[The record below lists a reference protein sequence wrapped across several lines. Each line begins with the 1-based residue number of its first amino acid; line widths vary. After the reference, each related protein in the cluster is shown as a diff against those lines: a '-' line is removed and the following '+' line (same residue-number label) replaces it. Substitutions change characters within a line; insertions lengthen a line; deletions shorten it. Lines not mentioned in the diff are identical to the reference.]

1 MIVAA
6 SLGCSAAGTG
16 NSASASGAS
25 VGSAGESSA
34 AEMDSN
40 ADGAS
45 AWDETSSTGVDGSGS
60 DGAGSGDASTDGDMS
75 GGGSSSGMG
84 GSSGGAPADPAVD
97 MWSPCQTDSD
107 CASSVC
113 VVLTAGGQILGGY
126 CSVTPCGNAPQD
138 CGQPPA
144 GTASPICLDIMD
156 QAAQLHSVCG
166 LDCSGGATC
175 PPGLTCVA
183 EVGSICV

>member
-1 MIVAA
+1 MIVAT

-16 NSASASGAS
+16 SGASASGAS
-25 VGSAGESSA
+25 VGSAGGGTA
-34 AEMDSN
+34 AETE
-40 ADGAS
+40 AGAEGAS
-45 AWDETSSTGVDGSGS
+45 AWDETTSTGGEGSDS
-60 DGAGSGDASTDGDMS
+60 DGASSGDASTGAEMS

-84 GSSGGAPADPAVD
+84 DSSSGGPADPAVD

-156 QAAQLHSVCG
+156 QVGQQHSVCG
-166 LDCSGGATC
+166 LDCSGGGSC
-175 PPGLTCVA
+175 PPGLACVA